1 MQDADT
7 TEFEKE
13 LNALM
18 DALIFVES
26 KTVRKIMVNGFVKKH
41 GEIPGK
47 YKDAVDAL
55 IDL

>member
-26 KTVRKIMVNGFVKKH
+26 KAVRNIMVNGFVKKH
-41 GEIPGK
+41 GEIPGE